1 MLILMSSPVYAYGF
15 EDGMDAT
22 LGYIIVLLGLLLA
35 LWRPKK
41 RIAQGFLESRKT
53 IKGDIT
59 KKVQLNTQDN
69 ILRYKQKAPKLIRLP
84 AYKGDADEQ
93 YNFFQTYCLQIVP
106 KPLKV
111 IIFHKLTF
119 DNL

>member
-93 YNFFQTYCLQIVP
+93 YNLGKLFHHFQSWRYYDIKWRL
-106 KPLKV
+106 
-111 IIFHKLTF
+111 
-119 DNL
+119 